1 MARPLHVLRACGSM
15 RIVELAENGFALS
28 CLSWMRPEGCVRDPV
43 TVRLADRYLTLRL
56 SIPGDVKTSYVRPS
70 SREGLFMER
79 YRAGG
84 MPNSRL
90 KARLN
95 AASDS

>member
-1 MARPLHVLRACGSM
+1 LLKDAAAHLLRKSGDERRRLPELLGLSLAIMQRVSVSKCPTSSMSCPNPGHVRA
-15 RIVELAENGFALS
+15 
-28 CLSWMRPEGCVRDPV
+28 
-43 TVRLADRYLTLRL
+43 
-56 SIPGDVKTSYVRPS
+56 S
-70 SREGLFMER
+70 SREGLLMER